1 MDQIVA
7 ELEKTVT
14 LGRGI
19 VLVILIIT
27 IMTLITIAGVRLVSF
42 FNYAAVIVL
51 LFLIAALTFYNFN
64 FFSSGL
70 GFSIQALFAGFFPS
84 CHFPS

>member
-27 IMTLITIAGVRLVSF
+27 IMTLITIAG
-42 FNYAAVIVL
+42 
-51 LFLIAALTFYNFN
+51 
-64 FFSSGL
+64 SGL
-70 GFSIQALFAGFFPS
+70 SLSSTMQP
-84 CHFPS
+84 